1 MVRAIRFSRGAL
13 VIPRL
18 PLRRDRHRR
27 RFPRCRSFYTRGYM
41 REEVDALRREC
52 DE

>member
-1 MVRAIRFSRGAL
+1 MVRAFRFRRGIP

-18 PLRRDRHRR
+18 PLRQRRR

-52 DE
+52 GE